1 MVDRPYLLAGSTMLM
16 ENSKIERLGG
26 NGRVYKE
33 LKDSSSSSS
42 EILKKME
49 NAIEHLRE
57 PRNKVAHQAGFSSK
71 NLCVLQAIENS
82 KFESVSIKQITD
94 VMSYDDIKELVIADS
109 LEKLQSAA
117 SALDSLVNELISNL
131 SFVYSGL
138 LKVT

>member
-1 MVDRPYLLAGSTMLM
+1 
-16 ENSKIERLGG
+16 
-26 NGRVYKE
+26 
-33 LKDSSSSSS
+33 
-42 EILKKME
+42 ME
-49 NAIEHLRE
+49 NAIEYLRE

-94 VMSYDDIKELVIADS
+94 VMSYDDIKELVISDS
-109 LEKLQSAA
+109 LEKFQSAA

-131 SFVYSGL
+131 SLVYSGL